1 MKLIN
6 GSIMIKR
13 RFKIVEQ
20 IIIISL
26 IGVLIPSIIAWF
38 VINNVSQHSI
48 RKELGYSAQMMTK
61 IIENNIFSLI
71 ESDRNRLN
79 EIIIAIKHIPSESS
93 QNLLLKDLAINS
105 SVFKD
110 FEIIHP
116 SELINFNSPE
126 RIQYDSDN
134 EKLWLIEKVHD
145 DKYIKAEINTKVIKD
160 SILNNISDEKDRR
173 IYVVDKKGKLIFSHN
188 YDEKDFKNCL
198 KQLPINLVNNIATRF
213 EKVKNQPR
221 VYLKMDD
228 LGLIVIVNTTK
239 QLTESTINKARF
251 KILLSFLAAA
261 AVTIFLT
268 LLYSYYLYRNIRQ
281 LFKGIIA
288 MSKGNYKRQISVITN
303 IFTPRE
309 IIFLADEFNKMENE
323 INESYKTLKQK
334 NKELKLLDSFRS
346 NLVDTVSHELRTPL
360 TSIRG
365 YTSRLLRTDIQ
376 IDEET
381 KHKSLLIIKQQSER
395 LSRMIEDLLV
405 IPDIEGAKLN
415 INLER
420 VNLLNVIESS
430 IYSVKNIED
439 RIIENYISNNF
450 PDIYA
455 DKDRIEQVMINILG
469 NANKYGYPDTPIIIE
484 AKVEKDK
491 AIIKVINNAD
501 FIEKQVLNT
510 LFDKFIRID
519 DKTTRTT
526 RGTGLGLYIV
536 KGLIEAMNG
545 SVSLKSTKDNKFSVK
560 IVVPLYNEESN
571 GDYEA

>member
-1 MKLIN
+1 MISVN
-6 GSIMIKR
+6 GFIMIKR
-13 RFKIVEQ
+13 RLKIVEQ

-38 VINNVSQHSI
+38 IINNVSQHSI
-48 RKELGYSAQMMTK
+48 RKELAYSAQMLTK

-71 ESDRNRLN
+71 EADRNRLN

-93 QNLLLKDLAINS
+93 QNLLLKDIAINS
-105 SVFKD
+105 KVFKN

-116 SELINFNSPE
+116 SELKDLTYTE
-126 RIQYDSDN
+126 RIQYDSED
-134 EKLWLIEKVHD
+134 EKLWLIEKIHD

-188 YDEKDFKNCL
+188 YEEKDFQNCL
-198 KQLPINLVNNIATRF
+198 KQLPVNLVNNIATRF
-213 EKVKNQPR
+213 EEIKNQPR

-239 QLTESTINKARF
+239 HLTESTINKARF

-365 YTSRLLRTDIQ
+365 YTSRLLRTDIE

-415 INLER
+415 INLEK

-439 RIIENYISNNF
+439 RVIENNISNNF
-450 PDIYA
+450 PDIFA

-469 NANKYGYPDTPIIIE
+469 NANKYGYPDTPIVIE
-484 AKVEKDK
+484 AEQKNDNAV
-491 AIIKVINNAD
+491 IKVTNSAD

-545 SVSLKSTKDNKFSVK
+545 SVYLKSTQDNKFSVK
-560 IVVPLYNEESN
+560 IVLPLYNEEGNGSN
-571 GDYEA
+571 EA